1 MADVLVVGSGPGGV
15 NASIPLVAA
24 GLLLSACSDPVG
36 LVDPFIQPDLVEFD
50 GRFSVTHSFS
60 VPGTALSAGC
70 TGDADLDSDRGIQ
83 FSGTI
88 DIDASGPCA
97 DLANRVG
104 QILGAIRG
112 DAITFSVGGLPD
124 PLAAI
129 ECSTIGG
136 SQVFEGSYS
145 IREVPGDL
153 AVVQTLRGT
162 REVRAEC
169 GDEEV
174 DARWEIRASRR

>member
-1 MADVLVVGSGPGGV
+1 MGQPPNPAGIVFAV
-15 NASIPLVAA
+15 VAA
-24 GLLLSACSDPVG
+24 CLIPSACSEPVG
-36 LVDPFIQPDLVEFD
+36 LVDPFIQPELVEFD

-60 VPGTALSAGC
+60 VPGTAIVAGC

-97 DLANRVG
+97 DITNRVG

-112 DAITFSVGGLPD
+112 QTITFSVSGLPD
-124 PLAAI
+124 PMAAI
-129 ECSTIGG
+129 ECTMIGG
-136 SQVFEGSYS
+136 SQVFEGSFT

-153 AVVQTLRGT
+153 AVVQSLRGT
-162 REVRAEC
+162 RELRAEC

>member
-1 MADVLVVGSGPGGV
+1 MRA
-15 NASIPLVAA
+15 
-24 GLLLSACSDPVG
+24 
-36 LVDPFIQPDLVEFD
+36 D
-50 GRFSVTHSFS
+50 GRFSVSHSFS

-136 SQVFEGSYS
+136 SQVYTGHELQNQADATALYRLLEEEIVPAFFTRDSGG
-145 IREVPGDL
+145 VPGAWVDMMKHCL
-153 AVVQTLRGT
+153 ATVPTVFNTDRMVREYLDHAYRTLA
-162 REVRAEC
+162 RAC
-169 GDEEV
+169 FV
-174 DARWEIRASRR
+174 S